1 MIVVTSEPA
10 GGGAEFV
17 SSLPDSSAVGSVPVE
32 VLARWESAY
41 RKYGHA
47 SETVSSAPPGDP
59 EAARMMAETS
69 AEVAAAW
76 QEIAEYCTGTW
87 WSLAAV
93 EAAGQAFTAQASDW
107 TARVSQIRASRSRR
121 VRGSR

>member
-10 GGGAEFV
+10 GGGADFV
-17 SSLPDSSAVGSVPVE
+17 SPLPDPSAVECVPVE
-32 VLARWESAY
+32 VLTRWEHAY
-41 RKYGHA
+41 RQYGHA
-47 SETVSSAPPGDP
+47 SEAVSAAPPGDP

-107 TARVSQIRASRSRR
+107 AARVSQIRASRSRR
-121 VRGSR
+121 VRGPR